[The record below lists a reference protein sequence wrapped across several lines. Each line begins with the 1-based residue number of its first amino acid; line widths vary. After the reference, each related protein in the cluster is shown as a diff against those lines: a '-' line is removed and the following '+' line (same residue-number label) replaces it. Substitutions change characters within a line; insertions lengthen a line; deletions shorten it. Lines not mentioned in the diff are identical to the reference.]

1 MKHFRLGS
9 FQIKQLM
16 SSCIQQKL
24 LLNLLLTEAKTK
36 TLAQKLK
43 TQQNL
48 HSFVRC
54 KLRNLSRRR
63 FNLIFKKN
71 TYTRL
76 RELHNDGQNVDENA
90 GPTVVQKGTH
100 LELILNY
107 NLCTV
112 VSGKKYS
119 LHLPK
124 CMSYGRQHYGFQS
137 SGLNN
142 IHLNAGE
149 RLEDLLYFDEDNLL
163 TSDGH
168 ISYHDI
174 IPEAN
179 MRIFLMHLR
188 IL

>member
-1 MKHFRLGS
+1 M
-9 FQIKQLM
+9 
-16 SSCIQQKL
+16 
-24 LLNLLLTEAKTK
+24 
-36 TLAQKLK
+36 
-43 TQQNL
+43 
-48 HSFVRC
+48 
-54 KLRNLSRRR
+54 
-63 FNLIFKKN
+63 
-71 TYTRL
+71 
-76 RELHNDGQNVDENA
+76 DENA

-149 RLEDLLYFDEDNLL
+149 RREDLLYFEEDNLL
-163 TSDGH
+163 TPDWH
-168 ISYHDI
+168 ISNHYI

-179 MRIFLMHLR
+179 MKIFLMHLR